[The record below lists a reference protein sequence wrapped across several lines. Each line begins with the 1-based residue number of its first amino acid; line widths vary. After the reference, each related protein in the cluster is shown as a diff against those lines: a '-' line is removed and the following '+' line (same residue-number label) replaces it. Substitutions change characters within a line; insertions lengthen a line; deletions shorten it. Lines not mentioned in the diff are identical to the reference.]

1 MNERQQ
7 FVDKIRILVGE
18 LEDELAK
25 SRQFIKDVEPFMIRE
40 AVVQLKRAEEYLNG
54 YLQVDKER
62 GN

>member
-7 FVDKIRILVGE
+7 FVDKIRVLVSE
-18 LEDELAK
+18 LEEELEK
-25 SRQFIKDVEPFMIRE
+25 PKMFIKDVEPFMIRE
-40 AVVQLKRAEEYLNG
+40 AVELLKKTETYLNG

>member
-7 FVDKIRILVGE
+7 FVDKIRVLVSE
-18 LEDELAK
+18 LEEELEK
-25 SRQFIKDVEPFMIRE
+25 PKMFIKDVEPFMIRE
-40 AVVQLKRAEEYLNG
+40 AVALLKKTETYLNG